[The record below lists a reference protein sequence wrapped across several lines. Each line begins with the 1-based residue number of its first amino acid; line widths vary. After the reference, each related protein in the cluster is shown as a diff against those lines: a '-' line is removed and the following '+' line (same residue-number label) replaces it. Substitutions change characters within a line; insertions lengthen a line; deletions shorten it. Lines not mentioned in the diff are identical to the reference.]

1 MLLTSDRISLSNSY
15 ATPAESVKAIQRL
28 SVDDQLGLLWVLYEN
43 MGGLVTPAAPGATER
58 IKLAGGLIYE
68 VASLSH
74 EEQLHFM
81 RDLVS
86 KVNNPLT
93 RAYGLLTSN
102 NKLALWYQ
110 LAEWMRSG
118 DVIPVPAGYQLSV
131 LAKAVFNKIVAL
143 EFGQQIAILR
153 LAVGQMGIDPLA
165 AA

>member
-1 MLLTSDRISLSNSY
+1 MLLTTDRASLSNSY

-74 EEQLHFM
+74 EEQLQLM
-81 RDLVS
+81 RDLVG
-86 KVNNPLT
+86 KINNPLT

-102 NKLALWYQ
+102 NKLAFWYQ
-110 LAEWMRSG
+110 LEEWMHSG
-118 DVIPVPAGYQLSV
+118 EVIPVPAGYQLSV
-131 LAKAVFNKIVAL
+131 PAKAVFNKIVAL
-143 EFGQQIAILR
+143 GFGQQIAILR

>member
-1 MLLTSDRISLSNSY
+1 MLLTTDRASLSNSY
-15 ATPAESVKAIQRL
+15 ATPAESVKALQRL
-28 SVDDQLGLLWVLYEN
+28 SADDQLGLLWVLYEN

-74 EEQLHFM
+74 EEQLQVM
-81 RDLVS
+81 RDLVG

-102 NKLALWYQ
+102 NKLAFWYQ

-118 DVIPVPAGYQLSV
+118 EVIPVPAGYQLSV
-131 LAKAVFNKIVAL
+131 TAKAVFNKIVAL

-153 LAVGQMGIDPLA
+153 LAVGQMGIDPLVGA
-165 AA
+165 